1 MIKRTA
7 LATAILAAVGPGQ
20 ALAGTVAEYVTEQM
34 RVDFYIQSN
43 DFIYRVTNLG
53 QTPIVGFELPQH
65 SCYFFRAPKG
75 WLIETP
81 DGRFEARAPSPQKG
95 ILPYQTGQFSFRVSS
110 KGAVLGRGPA
120 KVRFQ
125 SGPPVE
131 LPEVL
136 APSGEP
142 PGHLAAVAGTIL
154 VLFLLHGAVGTWR
167 NRRAKRAALSGG

>member
-1 MIKRTA
+1 M
-7 LATAILAAVGPGQ
+7 AILAAIWTRP
-20 ALAGTVAEYVTEQM
+20 ALAGTVAEYVTKQM

-53 QTPIVGFELPQH
+53 SAPIVGFELPQH

-75 WLIETP
+75 WTIETP
-81 DGRFEARAPSPQKG
+81 DGRFEARAPDPQKG
-95 ILPYQTGQFSFRVSS
+95 IQPYQTGQFSFRVSS
-110 KGAVLGRGPA
+110 KGAILGRGPA

-125 SGPPVE
+125 SGPAVE

-142 PGHLAAVAGTIL
+142 PSHLAAVAGTIL
-154 VLFLLHGAVGTWR
+154 VLFLLHGAVGLWR
-167 NRRAKRAALSGG
+167 DRRARRAALSGA